1 MSKSFE
7 IPTVLRP
14 FASLP
19 IRKPRSASHLAVCYY
34 HGMNVTVIGTGFVG
48 VVTAAVLS
56 SFGNKVIGL
65 DIDEKK
71 VQSLGQGKVPF
82 FEPQLEDL
90 LKESLESGNLLF
102 QTDYAS
108 AISQSDVIMVA
119 VGTPSA
125 PDGTADLTYVRAAC
139 ESLAPH
145 LKPEA
150 IVCIKSTVPPGT
162 LDLVQKW
169 IGPKAKNSYV
179 LASVPEF
186 LREGSAVAD
195 TLHPDRVVIGCSQE
209 KAKARLAE
217 LHAPFH
223 APVIFVS
230 PESAQMGKYASNA
243 YLATRI
249 TFVNQIADLCEENGA
264 DVEEVVKIIG
274 HDKRIGS
281 HYWYPGL
288 GYGGSCF
295 PKDVKELAA
304 YSRTIGHGN
313 NLFNKIHE
321 LNEHRVFDKL
331 DQFEQYIGSW
341 SGKKVAVL
349 GLSFKPNTDDMR
361 EAPSTKVIPHLLHQ
375 GAQVVAHDPMAQQAA
390 EWFFRDQ
397 KNVRFAS
404 LPEAVEGA
412 DVVLV
417 LVEWPEFARF
427 DFSQVEGPSERWF
440 IDTRNQFSQVELE
453 GAGWEYLGIGR
464 GEQHA

>member
-1 MSKSFE
+1 
-7 IPTVLRP
+7 
-14 FASLP
+14 
-19 IRKPRSASHLAVCYY
+19 
-34 HGMNVTVIGTGFVG
+34 MNVTVIGTGFVG

-56 SFGNKVIGL
+56 SFKNKVIGL

-71 VQSLGQGKVPF
+71 VKSLGEGKVPF

-90 LKESLESGNLLF
+90 LKESLASGDLIFTTN
-102 QTDYAS
+102 YEKAVS
-108 AISQSDVIMVA
+108 ESDVIMVA

-139 ESLAPH
+139 EALAPH
-145 LKPEA
+145 LKKGA

-162 LDLVQKW
+162 LDMLDKR
-169 IGPKAKNSYV
+169 IRPLAKNEYV

-195 TLHPDRVVIGCSQE
+195 TLKPDRVVIGCLDE
-209 KAKARLAE
+209 AGKAVLAQ

-223 APVIFVS
+223 APILFVS
-230 PESAQMGKYASNA
+230 PESAQMGKYSGNA

-249 TFVNQIADLCEENGA
+249 TFINQIADLCEENGA
-264 DVEEVVKIIG
+264 DIQEVIQIIG

-304 YSRTIGHGN
+304 YSRTVGHGN

-321 LNEHRVFDKL
+321 LNDSRVYSKL
-331 DQFEQYIGSW
+331 DQFAQYLGGW

-349 GLSFKPNTDDMR
+349 GLSFKPHTDDLR
-361 EAPSTKVIPHLLHQ
+361 EAPSTRVIPHLLHA
-375 GAQVVAHDPMAQQAA
+375 GAKVTAFDPMAVPAA
-390 EWFFRDQ
+390 ERFFGEQ
-397 KNVRFAS
+397 KGLSFGKD
-404 LPEAVEGA
+404 LEATIKGV
-412 DVVLV
+412 DVVMV
-417 LVEWPEFARF
+417 LVEWPEFTAY
-427 DFSQVEGPSERWF
+427 DFTAIQAPSDRWF
-440 IDTRNQFSQVELE
+440 IDARNQFSRPSLE
-453 GAGWEYLGIGR
+453 TAGWQYLGIGR
-464 GEQHA
+464 GE